1 MPALTAERRQ
11 QPGPAASPPA
21 AEGFRVR
28 TILPGRYATILEVI
42 LIVVA
47 AFTALRLAM
56 LLLFAESLPSALET
70 ARIFWIG
77 LRFDLLVAILY
88 VTPQTLRLTLFGDLA
103 ATSRAGRLVSEAEWL
118 IGFLLLP
125 FLLAT
130 EFVFFE
136 EFGSRLNYVA
146 FEYLVYPGEVCCNL
160 YESYPITTWLVGVAS
175 VGGGLYLGLR
185 RRFAARLA
193 MPAPAGRRYALLGG
207 MLAAAGGLWLTT
219 ETADTEITGNRVANE
234 CAGNGLYSFAYYALT
249 CRFDYERFYLTID
262 AEDAARRVRGRIA
275 APAAAFHPESANPLD
290 RTVAAARPRTD
301 HNVVLILEESLGSD
315 FIGALGDGRQLTP
328 CFDALSREGL
338 LFDNFY
344 ATGNRTARALEAT
357 LAGLPPIPTES
368 ILKRDHSGHVHTLAN
383 VLADRGY
390 ERLFITGG
398 RGRFDGVQS
407 FMTANGFN
415 RFVEQQD
422 FVDPIFTNAW
432 GVCDED
438 LFHRAVRE
446 LDGLHDSGKPFFATL
461 LTVSNHRPF
470 TYPAGRVPDSDQTR
484 ESAVRY
490 ADHALGEFFN
500 EARRHAFFDRTV
512 FVVMGDHGARIYGS
526 QLFPMRSYRVPV
538 LVLLPGG
545 ERAGTRCHTLACS
558 LDVPPTILGLL
569 GGDYRGAFFGRDAL
583 AIDPAAGYA
592 LMQHNHDLALLD
604 ASGRMA
610 VLGANRAAGCYR
622 YDPATFAL
630 TRDRQPEADLV
641 ADCAAFFQT
650 ADELYYSERLYPGL
664 AGSPGNGSR
673 VSLSAR
679 AGGTSDN

>member
-11 QPGPAASPPA
+11 QRGTALATPPRA
-21 AEGFRVR
+21 GFRVP
-28 TILPGRYATILEVI
+28 TILPGRYATIFEVV

-47 AFTALRLAM
+47 AFTALRMAM
-56 LLLFAESLPSALET
+56 LLLFAEGLPSPLET
-70 ARIFWIG
+70 LRIFWVG

-88 VTPQTLRLTLFGDLA
+88 VIPQTLRLTLFGNLA

-125 FLLAT
+125 FFLAT
-130 EFVFFE
+130 EFVFFD

-160 YESYPITTWLVGVAS
+160 YQSYPITTWLAGVAS
-175 VGGGLYLGLR
+175 IGGGLYLGLR
-185 RRFAARLA
+185 RRFAARLP
-193 MPAPAGRRYALLGG
+193 MPAPPERRYALLGG
-207 MLAAAGGLWLTT
+207 MLVVAGGLWLTT
-219 ETADTEITGNRVANE
+219 KTADTEITGDRVANE

-262 AEDAARRVRGRIA
+262 AENAARRVRRRIA

-290 RTVAAARPRTD
+290 RTVAATRPRSD
-301 HNVVLILEESLGSD
+301 YNVVLVLEESLGSD
-315 FIGALGDGRQLTP
+315 FIGALGDNRQLTP
-328 CFDALSREGL
+328 CFDALSRDGL

-390 ERLFITGG
+390 ERLFMTGG
-398 RGRFDGVQS
+398 RGVFDGVQS

-415 RFVEQQD
+415 RFVEQKD
-422 FVDPIFTNAW
+422 FVNPVFTNAW

-438 LFHRAVRE
+438 LFRRAVQE
-446 LDGLHDSGKPFFATL
+446 LDALHQTGKPFFATL

-470 TYPAGRVPDSDQTR
+470 TYPAGRVPDPDQSR
-484 ESAVRY
+484 ERAVRY
-490 ADHALGEFFN
+490 ADHALGEFFR
-500 EARRHAFFDRTV
+500 EARRHPFFNRTV

-538 LVLLPGG
+538 MVLLPGG

-558 LDVPPTILGLL
+558 LDVAPTILGLL

-583 AIDPAAGYA
+583 SIDPAAGYA

-622 YDPATFAL
+622 YDQATFAL
-630 TRDRQPEADLV
+630 ARDRQPEADLID
-641 ADCAAFFQT
+641 DCAAFFQT
-650 ADELYYSERLYPGL
+650 ADELYYSERLYPGP
-664 AGSPGNGSR
+664 AESPGDGAR
-673 VSLSAR
+673 LSAR
-679 AGGTSDN
+679 AGDTSAH